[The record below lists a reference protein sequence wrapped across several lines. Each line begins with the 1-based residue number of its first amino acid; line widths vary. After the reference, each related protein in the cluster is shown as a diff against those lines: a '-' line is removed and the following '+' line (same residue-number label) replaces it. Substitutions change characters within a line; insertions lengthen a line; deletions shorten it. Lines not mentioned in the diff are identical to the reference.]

1 MKWYTLR
8 DAMSGSQ
15 LFRRLFSLFVV
26 AALIPLGVS
35 AWLSTAAIDDVAD
48 SLNLRDRTQSTKQM
62 GRQVFDRLKAGRAVL
77 VTAIESPGARSQ
89 IGADLPSG
97 LGGVFV
103 RFVPAAAAGVPAG
116 ELETA
121 WRQARPP
128 NTKHPFGSRSSSI
141 EVSVRIL
148 AGEPPARVLMGVS
161 RDGQLLGVAEF
172 RNGYLW
178 APLEDARPDTL
189 WSVYDS
195 EGRALVNVRGVG
207 VVEARPFSGDETSP
221 LAEYRDVLYLG
232 AEFGAPD
239 WTFVQTAPQPRV
251 LWQGWSLAVWLG
263 LVASATLLVVTLVA
277 RCQIRRILRPL
288 HSLTE
293 ATHRLATGSR
303 HARVD
308 ITTRDELGQLAG
320 AFNVMADQLE
330 EQFEALRDRAVHDG
344 LTHLLNREGLHAAL
358 RSLLGVDGA
367 AALLLIDLDHFKDVN
382 DTRGHHAGDELLR
395 LAAARLR
402 EGVPSSAIVARQGGD
417 EFAVLLPGADVA
429 RAQEVAQNVVERMR
443 QPFDVSGGQHVLGAS
458 IGLAQHPQHGRT
470 PDELMRCADV
480 ALYAAKARGRGRH
493 QVYDEGLDT
502 AASERV
508 LLLAA
513 LRQAQARLE
522 WVLHYQPRVD
532 ARTGRVGSAEAL
544 VRWQRPGHG
553 LVYPGAFIAAA
564 ESSGLIE
571 ELGGWVLDQACA
583 QMVAWRRDGLP
594 IECVSVN
601 VSTRQLE
608 SGRLP
613 DVVRDTL
620 AHHALPAS
628 ALELEVTESLLLG
641 DVENAREQLER
652 IRGRGVRI
660 AIDDFGTGYSSMSIL
675 HRLPID
681 VMKIDQSFVAEMTR
695 AVGARAVVRAIIAM
709 AQAMNLHLVAEG
721 VETEEQALLLRS
733 LGCDELQGYLYG
745 RPVPV
750 DEFVRALE
758 VKTA

>member
-1 MKWYTLR
+1 MKWYALR

-15 LFRRLFSLFVV
+15 LFRRLFTLFVV

-35 AWLSTAAIDDVAD
+35 AWLSTSAIDDVAD

-77 VTAIESPGARSQ
+77 LTAIESRGRRVR
-89 IGADLPSG
+89 ADADQQSG

-103 RFVPAAAAGVPAG
+103 RFVPAVPAG
-116 ELETA
+116 IPPSELESA
-121 WRQARPP
+121 WRQAVPP
-128 NTKHPFGSRSSSI
+128 KAMKPFGSQPGVI
-141 EVSVRIL
+141 QVSLRIL
-148 AGEPPARVLMGVS
+148 AEDRPARVLMGAS
-161 RDGQLLGVAEF
+161 RDGQLLGIAEF
-172 RNGYLW
+172 RGGYLW
-178 APLEDARPDTL
+178 APLEDARPDSR
-189 WSVYDS
+189 WNVYDG
-195 EGRALVNVRGVG
+195 EGRTLVSVRGVG
-207 VVEARPFSGDETSP
+207 FVEAVPFGSDQTAP

-232 AEFGAPD
+232 AEFGAGD
-239 WTFVQTAPQPRV
+239 WTFAQTAPQPRV

-263 LVASATLLVVTLVA
+263 LVATATLLLVTLVA
-277 RCQIRRILRPL
+277 RWQIRRILRPL

-293 ATHRLATGSR
+293 ATHRLAAGSR
-303 HARVD
+303 HSRVG
-308 ITTRDELGQLAG
+308 ITTRDEIGQLAG

-344 LTHLLNREGLHAAL
+344 LTRLLNREGLHAAL
-358 RSLLGVDGA
+358 RSLVGANGA

-382 DTRGHHAGDELLR
+382 DTRGHQAGDELLC
-395 LAAARLR
+395 LAAVRLR

-417 EFAVLLPGADVA
+417 EFAVLLPGTDAA
-429 RAQEVAQNVVERMR
+429 RAQEVARNVVERMR
-443 QPFDVSGGQHVLGAS
+443 QPFDVAGGQHVLGAS
-458 IGLAQHPQHGRT
+458 VGLALHPQHGRT
-470 PDELMRCADV
+470 SDELLRCADV

-513 LRQAQARLE
+513 LHQAQARSE

-532 ARTGRVGSAEAL
+532 AQAGRVKSAEAL

-553 LVYPGAFIAAA
+553 LVYPVAFIAAA

-571 ELGGWVLDQACA
+571 ELGAWVLDQACA

-594 IECVSVN
+594 IQCVSVN
-601 VSTRQLE
+601 VSTRQLV

-613 DVVRDTL
+613 DTVHDIL
-620 AHHALPAS
+620 ARHELPAS

-652 IRGRGVRI
+652 IRGWGVRI

-681 VMKIDQSFVAEMTR
+681 VMKIDQSFVAEMTH

-750 DEFVRALE
+750 AEFARAFE
-758 VKTA
+758 TRIA